1 MNSWLGVLV
10 FLLGL
15 SSTRFRHVLAGT
27 VQSRVT
33 QLQSLCHSL
42 ILYIAAKE
50 DPAERDESEKRCI
63 NSKIFFIY
71 AI

>member
-1 MNSWLGVLV
+1 MNSWLGVLL

-33 QLQSLCHSL
+33 DLHSLCH
-42 ILYIAAKE
+42 
-50 DPAERDESEKRCI
+50 
-63 NSKIFFIY
+63 
-71 AI
+71 